1 MPTERTTITRNGA
14 LTNSDGSYTFVASP
28 DANTDYFV
36 VNDGWYIQPFMKNVF
51 VLTEDTI
58 ATKIYLPNSKDVPVG
73 HTIRISFAVSAYAI
87 DEEFQIVT
95 TNGDSMAVIASV
107 SSSDLGNTALNNYYA
122 GEGELPVTV
131 GDVNN
136 LAAGIVKMDITKV
149 DNLAGSSVIHWKL
162 EALAHTSAGTG
173 VQDVFDL

>member
-1 MPTERTTITRNGA
+1 MAERTITTRNGA
-14 LTNSDGSYTFVASP
+14 LTNSDGGYIFEATPNA
-28 DANTDYFV
+28 DTDYFV
-36 VNDGWYIQPFMKNVF
+36 VNDGWYIQPFMTNVF
-51 VLTEDTI
+51 VLTDDGN
-58 ATKIYLPNSKDVPVG
+58 ATKIYLPNSKDIPVG
-73 HTIRISFAVSAYAI
+73 HTIRISFASSAYAT

-95 TNGDSMAVIASV
+95 TNGELMSVIASV
-107 SSSDLGNTALNNYYA
+107 SSGDIGNTALNNYYA

-149 DNLAGSSVIHWKL
+149 DNLSGSLVIHWKL
-162 EALAHTSAGTG
+162 EALAHTPPGTG